1 MPLRNLWIASSL
13 LLELAFV
20 LQPRNHEFCKSSF
33 FCFSN
38 FFSNQKKEKKLFYR
52 FVFFLLRRWFG
63 FFNGVTIFTDDE
75 KTCCHWSQRRQQRQ
89 QQRRWQRQR
98 QWRQQQ
104 LVSEETKKTTLG
116 FPLAVV
122 AASNVVEND
131 AVTFFETVTIKLS
144 PPWNVFIWKRYFLTQ
159 LLDFRS
165 GFSKDQWSLCF
176 YIPIEER
183 ERDR

>member
-1 MPLRNLWIASSL
+1 MNFVKVRFFASPTFFEPERGEKTFLS
-13 LLELAFV
+13 
-20 LQPRNHEFCKSSF
+20 FC
-33 FCFSN
+33 
-38 FFSNQKKEKKLFYR
+38 
-52 FVFFLLRRWFG
+52 FFLLRRWFG

-75 KTCCHWSQRRQQRQ
+75 KTCCHWSQQRQRRQQRRR
-89 QQRRWQRQR
+89 QRRQR
-98 QWRQQQ
+98 RQQQ

-116 FPLAVV
+116 FLLAVV
-122 AASNVVEND
+122 AASKVVEDD

-165 GFSKDQWSLCF
+165 GFSKDQWSLYF

-183 ERDR
+183 ERSVVFRMTSQFSFYFFFFFFFFLFH